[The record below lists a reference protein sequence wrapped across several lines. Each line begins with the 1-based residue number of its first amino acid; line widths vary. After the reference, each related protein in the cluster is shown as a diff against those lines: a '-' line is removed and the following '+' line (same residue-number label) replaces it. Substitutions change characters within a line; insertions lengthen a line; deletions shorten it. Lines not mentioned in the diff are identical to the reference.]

1 MEHNDVGNEKE
12 MAEFER
18 KLRIAMQHRAA
29 PVGMKQ
35 RVLAQSRGRAR
46 EQRQAKHGRAWIWQ
60 RIAASAVLA
69 AIFAGFA
76 VHHQAEERAL
86 EQKKGEAARE
96 QVLTAF
102 RITQKTLDRVNERLD
117 DDSDSRV
124 KFQIY
129 NR

>member
-1 MEHNDVGNEKE
+1 MSVEHNDVGNEKE

-35 RVLAQSRGRAR
+35 RVLARAR
-46 EQRQAKHGRAWIWQ
+46 DRRQTQHGRAWMWR

-69 AIFAGFA
+69 AVFAGFA
-76 VHHQAEERAL
+76 VYRQTEERAL

>member
-1 MEHNDVGNEKE
+1 VEHNDVGNEKE

-35 RVLAQSRGRAR
+35 RVMARAR
-46 EQRQAKHGRAWIWQ
+46 ERRQVRHGRGWMLQ
-60 RIAASAVLA
+60 RIAASALLA
-69 AIFAGFA
+69 AVFGGVAIY
-76 VHHQAEERAL
+76 HQVQERAEERR
-86 EQKKGEAARE
+86 KGEEARE
-96 QVLTAF
+96 QVMTAF
-102 RITQKTLDRVNERLD
+102 RITQKTLDRVQERLD
-117 DDSDSRV
+117 DDSRV

>member
-1 MEHNDVGNEKE
+1 MW
-12 MAEFER
+12 R
-18 KLRIAMQHRAA
+18 
-29 PVGMKQ
+29 
-35 RVLAQSRGRAR
+35 
-46 EQRQAKHGRAWIWQ
+46 

-69 AIFAGFA
+69 AVFGGFA
-76 VHHQAEERAL
+76 VYRRLRSARK

-102 RITQKTLDRVNERLD
+102 RITQKTLGRVNERLD